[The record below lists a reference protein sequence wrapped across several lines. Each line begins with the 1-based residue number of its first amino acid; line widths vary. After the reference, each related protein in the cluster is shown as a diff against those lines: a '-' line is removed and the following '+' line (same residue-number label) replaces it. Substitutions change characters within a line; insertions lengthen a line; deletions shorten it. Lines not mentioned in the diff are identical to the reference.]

1 MKTLITLLLLI
12 IMVITGLTSY
22 HLFRLT
28 DYNVS
33 AVLTYAS
40 YFSIVLG
47 IYALTSRPSRPAIG

>member
-12 IMVITGLTSY
+12 TMVITGLMSY
-22 HLFRLT
+22 RLFRLS

-47 IYALTSRPSRPAIG
+47 IYALTVRRSKPVIG

>member
-12 IMVITGLTSY
+12 SMVITGLMSY
-22 HLFRLT
+22 RLFRLS
-28 DYNVS
+28 DYNIS

-47 IYALTSRPSRPAIG
+47 IYALTVRRSKPVIG

>member
-12 IMVITGLTSY
+12 SMAITGLMSY
-22 HLFRLT
+22 RLFRLS

-47 IYALTSRPSRPAIG
+47 IYALTVRRSKPVIG

>member
-12 IMVITGLTSY
+12 SMVITGLMSY
-22 HLFRLT
+22 HLFRLS

-47 IYALTSRPSRPAIG
+47 IYALTVRRSGPVIG